1 MASRVKRNL
10 EMPKKSKKAV
20 ALRYKTGDDNAPRVT
35 AKGTGLIAEKIIEM
49 ARKHGI
55 PIKDDPDLIEV
66 LSRLDLNEEIPPELY
81 VVVAELLAFVY
92 RLNGKKG
99 LK

>member
-1 MASRVKRNL
+1 MASHIKRDL

-35 AKGTGLIAEKIIEM
+35 AKGTDLIAEKIIEM